1 MIEILDGTVQ
11 ILVEALEDAIMF
23 QSIAADTK
31 GMPEAVK
38 KNQRNR
44 AILYG
49 KVLIQLRGRNNRSL
63 RPAGRPKKFG
73 AHMPNECRGVPGNK
87 LRKQ

>member
-44 AILYG
+44 AILYRR
-49 KVLIQLRGRNNRSL
+49 VLIQLRGRNNRSR
-63 RPAGRPKKFG
+63 RPSGRPKKFG
-73 AHMPNECRGVPGNK
+73 AHMPNRMPG
-87 LRKQ
+87 RSRQ